1 MKENPFDRS
10 MFDSYTSGG
19 EAVALVCALVGC
31 FLLLALLYTLRSRL
45 RSRRASLD
53 SGDVED
59 RDISEGRG
67 GVFHRLIRM
76 VFGGRADGK
85 TALSH
90 LVEFDPPSVNCTVRR
105 TADGEEVDRD
115 AGRATLLHL
124 NGEIFLR
131 EKSFFIAAPDGIKA
145 GDQGL
150 FTGQGEVVNLWF
162 LHERIPYTFDCEV
175 AERVRFP
182 AEMLRNMDPKIGV
195 GYRLVPLSNVAKRDK
210 RQAIRFSHKVGRG
223 ALRVYPQILFDVYVQ
238 KTDFRYPTEGSL
250 PPRINDLKLIP
261 YKKQREEEEEEDFSV
276 ERVVAAFKEMIRK
289 NHSEDRAVH
298 VSKPHMDERTNR
310 RILLDL
316 GHAEVVGLNASEAGR
331 TVHIK
336 RPMKSRVKNRRDAH
350 HLSEGDIVVLDYL
363 SRSQGDDRN
372 EYHEMV
378 CQVIKG
384 GIENVSLRPRRTPR
398 QEMNLPVEMLDFSVN
413 GLRFENSQEFMG
425 YVFGEDWKTQR
436 PVRQRDIL
444 EGTGFIFTFY
454 PRLRFTRDTEVYR
467 PDLPLT
473 FCILGKIVRCE
484 TQREER
490 GAESG
495 PLKAFGVRYTHDPA
509 EYSMDDFCWDRWAM
523 IRPPFREN
531 HHFKEVHKSLNGL
544 IAHLE
549 NQPRDLREAPAHTRR
564 ASKEMERPTRSA
576 PGSRLQRRG

>member
-10 MFDSYTSGG
+10 MFDSYASGG
-19 EAVALVCALVGC
+19 EAVALVCALVGV

-45 RSRRASLD
+45 RGRGPD

-59 RDISEGRG
+59 QDLSEGRRG
-67 GVFHRLIRM
+67 LLGRLIRM
-76 VFGGRADGK
+76 VFGRRAARQ

-90 LVEFDPPSVNCTVRR
+90 LVKFDPPSVNCTIRR
-105 TADGEEVDRD
+105 TADGQEVNRD
-115 AGRATLLHL
+115 AGRAVLLHL

-131 EKSFFIAAPDGIKA
+131 EKAFFIAAPDGIKA

-182 AEMLRNMDPKIGV
+182 SEMARNMDPQIGV
-195 GYRLVPLSNVAKRDK
+195 GYRLVPLTNVAKRDE

-238 KTDFRYPTEGSL
+238 KTAFRYPTEGSI

-261 YKKQREEEEEEDFSV
+261 YKKPREEEEEDFSV
-276 ERVVAAFKEMIRK
+276 ERVVAAFKEMIRL
-289 NHSEDRAVH
+289 NPPESRVVH

-331 TVHIK
+331 VIHVK
-336 RPMKSRVKNRRDAH
+336 RPVKSARPARQRRDPH
-350 HLSEGDIVVLDYL
+350 FLSEGDIVVLDYL

-384 GIENVSLRPRRTPR
+384 GIENVTLRPRRAPR
-398 QEMNLPVEMLDFSVN
+398 RELNLPVEMLDFSVN
-413 GLRFENSQEFMG
+413 GLRFENSEEFMR
-425 YVFGEDWKTQR
+425 YVFGEDWKTQKS
-436 PVRQRDIL
+436 VRQRDIL
-444 EGTGFIFTFY
+444 EGTGLIFTFY
-454 PRLRFTRDTEVYR
+454 PRLRFTRDTEAYR
-467 PDLPLT
+467 PDLPLK
-473 FCILGKIVRCE
+473 FSILGRIVRCE

-509 EYSMDDFCWDRWAM
+509 EYSMDNFCWDRWVM

-549 NQPRDLREAPAHTRR
+549 NQPRDLRESPGHARR
-564 ASKEMERPTRSA
+564 ASREAERQTRSV
-576 PGSRLQRRG
+576 PGSRLQRKG

>member
-10 MFDSYTSGG
+10 MFESYASGA
-19 EAVALVCALVGC
+19 EAVALVCALVGV
-31 FLLLALLYTLRSRL
+31 FLLLWLLYSLRSRL
-45 RSRRASLD
+45 RNRRLD
-53 SGDVED
+53 SDDGED
-59 RDISEGRG
+59 QDLSERGVGLWGRL
-67 GVFHRLIRM
+67 VAR
-76 VFGGRADGK
+76 VFGRRDARQM
-85 TALSH
+85 ALRH
-90 LVEFDPPSVNCTVRR
+90 LVAFDPSSVNCTVCR
-105 TADGEEVDRD
+105 TADGEEVNRD
-115 AGRATLLHL
+115 AGRAFLLHL
-124 NGEIFLR
+124 NGELFLR

-162 LHERIPYTFDCEV
+162 LHDRIPYTFDCEV

-182 AEMLRNMDPKIGV
+182 AEMARNVDPQVGV
-195 GYRLVPLSNVAKRDK
+195 GYRLVPLTNVAKRDK

-238 KTDFRYPTEGSL
+238 KTAFRYPTEGSL
-250 PPRINDLKLIP
+250 PPRINDLKVVP
-261 YKKQREEEEEEDFSV
+261 YGRQREEYEEDFSV
-276 ERVVAAFKEMIRK
+276 ERVVAAFKETIRL
-289 NHSEDRAVH
+289 NPPEGRVVH

-310 RILLDL
+310 RTLLDL
-316 GHAEVVGLNASEAGR
+316 GYAEVVGLNAPEAGR
-331 TVHIK
+331 AVHIK

-363 SRSQGDDRN
+363 SRSQGDDGN

-378 CQVIKG
+378 CQVIRG
-384 GIENVSLRPRRTPR
+384 GIENVTLRPRRTPR
-398 QEMNLPVEMLDFSVN
+398 REVNLPVEMLDFSVN
-413 GLRFENSQEFMG
+413 GLRFENSQEFMR
-425 YVFGEDWKTQR
+425 YVFGEDWKAQKPT
-436 PVRQRDIL
+436 RQREVL

-454 PRLRFTRDTEVYR
+454 PRLRFTRDTEAYR
-467 PDLPLT
+467 PDLPLK
-473 FCILGKIVRCE
+473 FSILGKIVRCE

-490 GAESG
+490 GVESG
-495 PLKAFGVRYTHDPA
+495 PIKAFGVRYTHDPA

-531 HHFKEVHKSLNGL
+531 HYFKEVHKSLNGL

-549 NQPRDLREAPAHTRR
+549 NQPRDFRESPAYTRR
-564 ASKEMERPTRSA
+564 AGKGGERATRSV